1 MQYPNVVLN
10 NNQVAK
16 QPTIVLDQADQMADQ
31 LISQLFDFK
40 KQVADLR
47 NKMAEVS
54 TPALGNGLLNEEQVA
69 ALLNRREKAIQKK
82 YK

>member
-1 MQYPNVVLN
+1 MVLN